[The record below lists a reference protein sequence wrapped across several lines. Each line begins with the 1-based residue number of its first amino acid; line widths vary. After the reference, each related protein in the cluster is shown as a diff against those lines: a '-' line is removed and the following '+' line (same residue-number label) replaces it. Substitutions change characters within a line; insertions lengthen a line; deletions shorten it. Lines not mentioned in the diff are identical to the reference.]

1 MADFSNPFRPGAGH
15 KPPWLAGRRAEREEF
30 LRLLEQVEILDNL
43 VLTGLRGVG
52 KTVLLDSL
60 KPLAMKRGW
69 IWVGTDLSESASMS
83 EENLAIRLCTD
94 LSPVTSQVV
103 IRTEEARNAGFM
115 ADTEEIQH
123 TLDFQTL
130 AEAYRQIPGLSL
142 DKTKGVLEMTWHA
155 LSKAAPKLRGVIF
168 AYDEAQNL
176 ADRQDKEQY
185 PLSLLLDSFQSLQ
198 RKGFPLMLVLTGLPT
213 LFPKLVEAR
222 TFSERMF
229 RVRFLHRLNKAESEE
244 AIRKP
249 IEDADCPV
257 RLSDQ
262 SVKMIIEMSGGY
274 PYFIQFICR
283 EVYDAFIQRY
293 DKGEQ
298 ASVPAEEIE
307 QKLDSDFFAGR
318 WARATDRQRELLTV
332 IAWIGD
338 GDGEFTVQEV
348 VETSEQLLSKPFGNS
363 HIHQM
368 LVTLAAQGLVYKNR
382 YGKYSFAVPLL
393 GRFIR
398 RQISETN
405 RDQS

>member
-1 MADFSNPFRPGAGH
+1 MTNFANPFRPGAGH
-15 KPPWLAGRRAEREEF
+15 KPPWLAGRQAERQAF
-30 LRLLEQVEILDNL
+30 LRLLKQEAILENL

-52 KTVLLDSL
+52 KTVLLDSF
-60 KPLAMKRGW
+60 KPLAVEQGW

-83 EENLAIRLCTD
+83 EDNLAIRLCTD
-94 LSPVTSQVV
+94 LSPVTSHVV
-103 IRTEEARNAGFM
+103 IRTEEARNVGFVV
-115 ADTEEIQH
+115 DTSEVQH
-123 TLDFQTL
+123 TLDFHTL
-130 AEAYRQIPGLSL
+130 LDAYSQIPGLSL
-142 DKTKGVLEMTWHA
+142 DKTKGILEMTWRA
-155 LSKAAPKLRGVIF
+155 ISERVPNIRGIIF

-176 ADRQDKEQY
+176 ADRKDKEQY

-229 RVRFLHRLNKAESEE
+229 TVMFLDSLNKAESEE

-249 IEDADCPV
+249 VEDTNCPV
-257 RLSDQ
+257 HLSNSSIQ
-262 SVKMIIEMSGGY
+262 AIIDMSGGY

-293 DKGEQ
+293 DKGQQ
-298 ASVPAEEIE
+298 ASVPVAEIE

-318 WARATDRQRELLTV
+318 WARATDRQRELITV
-332 IAWIGD
+332 ISWIGD
-338 GDGEFTVQEV
+338 GDGEFSVQEV
-348 VETSEQLLSKPFGNS
+348 VEKSKQLEPKSFGNS
-363 HIHQM
+363 HVNQM
-368 LVTLAAQGLVYKNR
+368 LTALAAQGLVYKNR

-398 RQISETN
+398 RQANESN
-405 RDQS
+405 